1 MIAKFDTS
9 SISPQSGK
17 SGGGSIT
24 TVLLVAALLGGA
36 YYYFAVY
43 KPAQEAKKAQKA

>member
-9 SISPQSGK
+9 SISPQSGT
-17 SGGGSIT
+17 GGGSIT
-24 TVLLVAALLGGA
+24 TVLLALAVVGGA

>member
-9 SISPQSGK
+9 SVPSGK
-17 SGGGSIT
+17 SGGGSLT
-24 TVLLVAALLGGA
+24 TVLVAALLLGGA

-43 KPAQEAKKAQKA
+43 KPAQEAKKAQTA

>member
-17 SGGGSIT
+17 GGGSMT
-24 TVLLVAALLGGA
+24 TVLVAALLLGGA

-43 KPAQEAKKAQKA
+43 KPAQEAKKAQTA